1 MGVENAEIHRSN
13 MGWEPVYVEDNLALV
28 SIGFM
33 LNDASQAVIWRGPKK
48 NSIIPPRS
56 FSPSFSH
63 LHNL

>member
-33 LNDASQAVIWRGPKK
+33 LNDANQAVIWRGPKK
-48 NSIIPPRS
+48 NSMIAI
-56 FSPSFSH
+56 
-63 LHNL
+63 